1 MGQPVAAAGVGG
13 HLPPLGGVGGLRRL
27 VGGRRL
33 RHRRRDRRPRPA
45 QGLPGGQAGVGGHP
59 HPDRLP
65 RLPGQESAESV
76 ERDRE
81 AAGHSARAAGEEAG
95 GGGAEVHA
103 GPHPGAG
110 ARAGA
115 AGARVHRRTGREED
129 ARGSSRQTGSSQGS
143 RGKLFSLSHEG
154 WCDSPGTLEEV
165 REKLH
170 TRQKG
175 TVKRE
180 KVTRYALSHQQSRP
194 AVTGRSKHTAA
205 SLKPHG
211 FDRSGGNWNWNWNWL
226 ERWMAAKTWESRL
239 MECNVSEA
247 QHKEDD
253 RGICSTCSELCP
265 VNIKKNNISTRI
277 SARPPTMPTSH
288 CGGTLGASSPST
300 GLFNNESSASSSSAY
315 MSTPISSSACLAS
328 GRTEDGNRS
337 RPNYMNLTESIKAKQ
352 KASNTQKMTV
362 QEHPSGGVQSHRKT
376 SSNTDMK
383 TTDCSNPPSLLCCKL
398 ENHLPQK
405 DKSSMRSM
413 GRETHCY
420 RKRHTCDSWITM
432 KFEKIFF
439 SRASTAILW
448 HIKVKWH
455 DRAAAGWQQSQN
467 KDKQIIFPSAGGQ
480 VD

>member
-27 VGGRRL
+27 VGHRRL
-33 RHRRRDRRPRPA
+33 HHRRRDRRPRPA
-45 QGLPGGQAGVGGHP
+45 QGLPGGQAGVGGYP

-65 RLPGQESAESV
+65 RLPGQESAEGV

-95 GGGAEVHA
+95 GCGAEVHA
-103 GPHPGAG
+103 GPRPSAG

-115 AGARVHRRTGREED
+115 AGAHVHRGTGREED

-143 RGKLFSLSHEG
+143 RGKLFSLNHEG

-170 TRQKG
+170 MRQKG

-180 KVTRYALSHQQSRP
+180 KVTCYALSHQQSRP
-194 AVTGRSKHTAA
+194 AVTGRSKHTPA
-205 SLKPHG
+205 SLKHRG
-211 FDRSGGNWNWNWNWL
+211 FDRVGGNWNWL

-247 QHKEDD
+247 QYKEDN
-253 RGICSTCSELCP
+253 RGIYSTCSELGP
-265 VNIKKNNISTRI
+265 VNIKKNNISMRI
-277 SARPPTMPTSH
+277 SARPPTMPASH
-288 CGGTLGASSPST
+288 CGRTLCGSSPST

-315 MSTPISSSACLAS
+315 MSTPISSSACLVS
-328 GRTEDGNRS
+328 DRTEDSNRS

-352 KASNTQKMTV
+352 KASNTQKMIV

-376 SSNTDMK
+376 SSDIDMK

-405 DKSSMRSM
+405 DKISMRSM
-413 GRETHCY
+413 SRETHCY
-420 RKRHTCDSWITM
+420 RKRLACITM

-439 SRASTAILW
+439 SHSSTVILW
-448 HIKVKWH
+448 QIKIKWH

-480 VD
+480 AD